1 MAVFPTSGD
10 FTTSPEYT
18 GSFIPTLWSGKLLA
32 KFYQNTMLSEIMNTD
47 YEGELKNKGD
57 TIRIRTAPSIT
68 INDYTGAGSTLATE
82 VPVPIFQDMQVNK
95 AKYFSVQTNDVL
107 AQQADMDLMNMFT
120 EDAAKQLKIAIEDEV
135 FFNTFVTNGPA
146 AANAG
151 GTAGAISANYNLG
164 TDLAPVAV
172 SGAASAGLL
181 NTILAMSAALDEQN
195 VPEDGR
201 FLVIS
206 PFDRQILM
214 QTNIAQAYFTGDS
227 SSIIR
232 TGKIGMLDR
241 FTVYVSNLL
250 PKGAAAKALVPGL
263 SATSGGATLTDALA
277 RRTMVAGTKHACSFA
292 MTISKTEPL
301 RNQTDFGDIVRG
313 LAVYGRK
320 VVKNE
325 ALIVAKVV

>member
-325 ALIVAKVV
+325 ALIVAKVL